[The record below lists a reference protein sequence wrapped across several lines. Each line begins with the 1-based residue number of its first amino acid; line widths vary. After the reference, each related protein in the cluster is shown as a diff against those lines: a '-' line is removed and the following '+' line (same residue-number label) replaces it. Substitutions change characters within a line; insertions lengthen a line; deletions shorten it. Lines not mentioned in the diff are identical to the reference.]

1 MDSDKWPTAGK
12 KITHQYHEMY
22 QRYLAPFIRERCSQL
37 DADPTPRVRFLEIGL
52 GCGMEA
58 VRGKP
63 GGGVAIWRTIFPP
76 PFVLELYV
84 FEFAASC
91 AQKWELANPGLVT
104 KVLTGDQSNVTDLD
118 RAYAEAGSA
127 PFDFIVDD
135 GSHVSDHQITTLLH
149 AHKQSY
155 LKQTTG
161 VYFIEDIQG
170 SCTSWPVMGGN
181 GARATLGSWSKDGK
195 ASKTG
200 TWVRGTPGCMQTDE
214 GKPTLFAKLV
224 EWQTLLA
231 AGSKT
236 PFTHVWISFGR
247 PLCFSGRHCSF
258 TCGVCK
264 GTFNASGLCRG
275 SPSCHSKPRL
285 ASSGAARASKNR
297 NRSISKSGP

>member
-1 MDSDKWPTAGK
+1 MTTVSTATSCPLALLHRVSSPDALRDSFSRMDSDKWPTAGK

-37 DADPTPRVRFLEIGL
+37 DADPAPRVRFLEIGL

-76 PFVLELYV
+76 PFVLDLYV

-91 AQKWELANPGLVT
+91 AQKWELAHPGQVT
-104 KVLTGDQSNVTDLD
+104 KVLIGDQSNVTDLD

-149 AHKQSY
+149 AHKQSF
-155 LKQTTG
+155 LKPTTG

-170 SCTSWPVMGGN
+170 SCASWPVMGGN

-200 TWVRGTPGCMQTDE
+200 TWVRGTSGCMQTDE

-236 PFTHVWISFGR
+236 AFTHVDLFR
-247 PLCFSGRHCSF
+247 E
-258 TCGVCK
+258 
-264 GTFNASGLCRG
+264 
-275 SPSCHSKPRL
+275 
-285 ASSGAARASKNR
+285 AAVLQWTNL
-297 NRSISKSGP
+297 